1 MSDDP
6 GHRPQEADA
15 FEHLTGAHQRL
26 VRTVDGLS
34 DDQLAEPSG
43 LPRWTRGH
51 VVAHLAL
58 NAEGL
63 AGVVDGLARQEPV
76 PMYAS
81 PEARDADIEELGAA
95 DPAELRERLLGSV
108 GRFEDAVTA
117 LPADRWAG
125 VVERSPGGPTFPAH
139 TIVGKRLN
147 EVEIHHADLRAGYS
161 HTDWSPEFSAT
172 LIESMRSRAW
182 PSPFRVMA
190 RDLARTWDF
199 GQDRGGATGPNVTG
213 DASAIGWWLTGRGD
227 GSDLTVDQGELP
239 EVGTW

>member
-1 MSDDP
+1 MSDDA
-6 GHRPQEADA
+6 GHRPQQPDA
-15 FEHLTGAHQRL
+15 FEHLTEAHQRL

-34 DDQLAEPSG
+34 AEQLAEPSG
-43 LPRWTRGH
+43 LPGWTRGH

-63 AGVVDGLARQEPV
+63 AGVIEGLARQEPV

-81 PEARDADIEELGAA
+81 PEARDADIETLGAA
-95 DPAELRERLLGSV
+95 DPAELRERLLAGV
-108 GRFEDAVTA
+108 TRFEEAATE

-125 VVERSPGGPTFPAH
+125 VAERTPGGQTFPAH
-139 TIVGKRLN
+139 EIVGKRLS

-161 HTDWSPEFSAT
+161 HRDWPPEFSAT
-172 LIESMRSRAW
+172 LIEAARSRTW

-199 GQDRGGATGPNVTG
+199 GQDRGDGTGPNVIG

-227 GSDLTVDQGELP
+227 GEGLTSDNGTLP
-239 EVGTW
+239 RIEEW